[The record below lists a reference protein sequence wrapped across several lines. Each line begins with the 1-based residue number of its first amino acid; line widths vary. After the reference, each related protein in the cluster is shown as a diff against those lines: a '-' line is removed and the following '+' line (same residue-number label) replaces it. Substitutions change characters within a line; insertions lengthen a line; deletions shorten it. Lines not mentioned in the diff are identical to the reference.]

1 MNAADVDPPQ
11 TAGQTTGCREE
22 FLERGY
28 VVARGFFSAAEMEE
42 LREELSAARPRT
54 EGEHCLTSGNMVFR
68 GNLYFHSP
76 RLQSFV
82 SQARL
87 VEFLSPI
94 VGPDFWVRWD
104 QAVHK
109 LPGGA
114 EFPWHQDNAYNRL
127 LVPHYQLWIAA
138 TPIRRDNGGLWLDP
152 GSHRRG
158 FLPHRYAGHF
168 AVYQGEPEN
177 PVLLEA
183 EAGDVI
189 LFSSL
194 LLHYTSPNVSNR
206 PRWAY
211 VVEYVPL
218 DDFDPYV
225 SPPYFVV
232 ARDGRPS
239 PQFVRMFRGRLRM
252 HNQLMYLLPRLGVT
266 GARFGAA
273 AQRLLRR
280 TR

>member
-1 MNAADVDPPQ
+1 MVLNPSQYSD
-11 TAGQTTGCREE
+11 E

-28 VVARGFFSAAEMEE
+28 IVAPGFFSAAEMQE
-42 LREELSAARPRT
+42 LRTELEVTRPRT
-54 EGEHCLTSGNMVFR
+54 KGEDWLTTGNMVFR
-68 GNLYFHSP
+68 SNLYFRSQ
-76 RLQSFV
+76 RLQDFV

-87 VEFLSPI
+87 VDFLTPI
-94 VGPDFWVRWD
+94 VGPDIWLRWD

-127 LVPHYQLWIAA
+127 LVPHYQLWIAV

-158 FLPHRYAGHF
+158 FLPHRYLGHF
-168 AVYQGEPEN
+168 AVCEGPPLN

-183 EAGDVI
+183 DAGDVI

-194 LLHYTSPNVSNR
+194 LLHYTSPNVSDR
-206 PRWAY
+206 ARWAY

-218 DDFDPYV
+218 DDFDPYI
-225 SPPYFVV
+225 SSPYFIV
-232 ARDGRPS
+232 ARDGRPR
-239 PQFVRMFRGRLRM
+239 PQFVRMFRGRLSLR
-252 HNQLMYLLPRLGVT
+252 NQLMYLLPRLGVKKE
-266 GARFGAA
+266 RFEAA
-273 AQRLLRR
+273 ARRLLRR
-280 TR
+280 TGEIVTP